1 MSEHGGKRKGAG
13 RKASRG
19 VTKVTT
25 SIGVTPEVKRY
36 FDHCEK
42 SQSDIVEDAIRDSKG
57 FIKWKSFGLFSGFE
71 YVS

>member
-19 VTKVTT
+19 EAKLTT

-36 FDHCEK
+36 LDQCEE
-42 SQSDIVEDAIRDSKG
+42 SQSDVIEDAIRRTKA
-57 FIKWKSFGLFSGFE
+57 FREWKAKSG
-71 YVS
+71 

>member
-19 VTKVTT
+19 EAKVTT

-36 FDHCEK
+36 LDQCEE
-42 SQSDIVEDAIRDSKG
+42 SQSEVVEDAIRRSKA
-57 FIKWKSFGLFSGFE
+57 FREWKTKSRQQGE
-71 YVS
+71 DE